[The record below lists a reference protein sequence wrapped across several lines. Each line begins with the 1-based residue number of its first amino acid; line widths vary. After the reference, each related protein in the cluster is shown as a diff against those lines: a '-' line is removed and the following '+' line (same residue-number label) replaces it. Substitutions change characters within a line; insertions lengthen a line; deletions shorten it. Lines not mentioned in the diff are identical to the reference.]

1 MGRESLVAETLEP
14 VLAFS
19 KLCEVWLSGQQVTLT
34 RTNAPMPQCPNC
46 SKTSVPQRL
55 ISAQYCTNAPP
66 SAPISRNI
74 APTPQSNLCANAP
87 TTQCNA
93 TPLQPGIR
101 EAARL
106 LGLIVLSCKHVELSV
121 PHALTLTLSLPLTL
135 TPTLTPSL
143 TPTLTRTRTLTLT
156 R

>member
-1 MGRESLVAETLEP
+1 
-14 VLAFS
+14 
-19 KLCEVWLSGQQVTLT
+19 
-34 RTNAPMPQCPNC
+34 MPELLQ
-46 SKTSVPQRL
+46 KSVHQRL

-143 TPTLTRTRTLTLT
+143 TPTRTRTRTRALTLT